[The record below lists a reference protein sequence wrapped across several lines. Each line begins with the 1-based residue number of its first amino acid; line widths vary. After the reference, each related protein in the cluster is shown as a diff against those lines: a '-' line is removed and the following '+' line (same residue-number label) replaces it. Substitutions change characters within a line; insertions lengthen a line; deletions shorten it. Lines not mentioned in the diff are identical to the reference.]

1 MSASVRPPLG
11 WRPGCRGHEQS
22 VAVLQRRSAAFSAGL
37 IKYIRPGAIL
47 VNTARGNL
55 IEEAALFVTLRSGHL
70 SGTGLD
76 VTPREP
82 RPRGSGLWSLD
93 TVVMTPHADGAVAG
107 NFPRV
112 AERALEHVTAVL
124 SGRAMAAEDV
134 AV

>member
-22 VAVLQRRSAAFSAGL
+22 VAVLQRRSA
-37 IKYIRPGAIL
+37 
-47 VNTARGNL
+47 
-55 IEEAALFVTLRSGHL
+55 TLRSGHL

-93 TVVMTPHADGAVAG
+93 TVVMTPHVGGAVAD

-112 AERALEHVTAVL
+112 AERGLEHVTAVL